1 MTSTKQQTGKSLKKQ
16 PRKSETE
23 KDVTSLYEL
32 RMPLNDYLS
41 FGYQLNEVQRLEL
54 RNEWNEFDTHEVEL
68 SVSYGHKGG
77 VFTGYSLCFELYDPE
92 TEKTQLFHPN
102 ASDLDEFIKNLQRMQ
117 HVIEKLNR
125 LKPVQV
131 QPTN

>member
-1 MTSTKQQTGKSLKKQ
+1 
-16 PRKSETE
+16 
-23 KDVTSLYEL
+23 
-32 RMPLNDYLS
+32 MPLNDYLS